1 MTRVQANVS
10 KEEDSS
16 SDFIVN
22 VNESDTQSITC
33 STRSETTSEYI
44 SSETSE
50 DREFVVSD
58 TDQLSQR
65 SSSVSETDDLCLYAF
80 NTGLC
85 NGKYQEVN
93 VLLLLYGI
101 LALTQT

>member
-1 MTRVQANVS
+1 MTGVQANVS

-33 STRSETTSEYI
+33 STVSGTTSEYI
-44 SSETSE
+44 PSETSE

-65 SSSVSETDDLCLYAF
+65 SSSVSETDDSCFCAF
-80 NTGLC
+80 SRGPS

-93 VLLLLYGI
+93 VSLLFYEI
-101 LALTQT
+101 